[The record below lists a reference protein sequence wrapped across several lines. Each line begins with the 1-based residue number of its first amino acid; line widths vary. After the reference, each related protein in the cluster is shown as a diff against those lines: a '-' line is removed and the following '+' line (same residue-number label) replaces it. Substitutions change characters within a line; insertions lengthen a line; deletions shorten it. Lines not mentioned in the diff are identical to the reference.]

1 MAERVVSAD
10 EARSS
15 IHAGHRSRVHRRL
28 FHLLRAL
35 LGLLLLL
42 LVDLFGGLG
51 LGFASSCLDLGA
63 LSGLPG
69 LLLLFL
75 ILLSL
80 FLSSNI
86 SFGIESGLQLHLLL
100 LGCSLAFSH
109 SSSVLS
115 LFLCLG

>member
-1 MAERVVSAD
+1 MRALAERIVSAD

-15 IHAGHRSRVHRRL
+15 IHAGHRSRVHWRL

-42 LVDLFGGLG
+42 LVDLFGGVGLG
-51 LGFASSCLDLGA
+51 LASSGLDLGA
-63 LSGLPG
+63 LSSLSR
-69 LLLLFL
+69 LFLLFL

-86 SFGIESGLQLHLLL
+86 SFGI
-100 LGCSLAFSH
+100 
-109 SSSVLS
+109 
-115 LFLCLG
+115 